1 MQNKKAATKDRLLM
15 DENPFFLGKE
25 ILMKNTRRYGTFRQ
39 NRKIL
44 ELVLLILFLLLTS
57 CS

>member
-1 MQNKKAATKDRLLM
+1 
-15 DENPFFLGKE
+15 
-25 ILMKNTRRYGTFRQ
+25 MKNTTHYGTFRQ